1 MKILA
6 DSQSRRILS
15 LACEGDASF
24 ALSEEEPSNLFSRT
38 GLGDG
43 LTFTDSYTQGT
54 NLASATGNRAPS
66 GGTVNT
72 PNNSEVA
79 ESIKLTMKA
88 LKEYLGLRS
97 ASEKEKLQFIGAE
110 LGRIVSRNI
119 PTSESIEGVLD
130 EISGFWN
137 SNSLGEMEVV
147 RGTPLT
153 CTIRNCYDCIAA
165 QAGETLCGFKEGFI
179 NAILQEKVAGQ
190 GAVEEIECCGTGASS
205 CKFAVTQL
213 G

>member
-1 MKILA
+1 
-6 DSQSRRILS
+6 
-15 LACEGDASF
+15 
-24 ALSEEEPSNLFSRT
+24 
-38 GLGDG
+38 
-43 LTFTDSYTQGT
+43 
-54 NLASATGNRAPS
+54 LASATGNRAPS

-88 LKEYLGLRS
+88 LKEYLGLKS
-97 ASEKEKLQFIGAE
+97 GSEKEKLQFIGSE
-110 LGRIVSRNI
+110 FGRIVSRSIVASRNI
-119 PTSESIEGVLD
+119 EDALD

-137 SNSLGEMEVV
+137 GRGLGEMEVI

-153 CTIRNCYDCIAA
+153 FTIRNCYDCIAA

-179 NAILQEKVAGQ
+179 NTILQENVGPGGK
-190 GAVEEIECCGTGASS
+190 VEEIECCGTGASS